1 MAERVP
7 LLLMAAPRFDLYVNE
22 MAAEIYST
30 HITYRHSWQPNIIRY
45 YLKIFMVDD
54 AQQHSTIQS

>member
-1 MAERVP
+1 MEPRPKGVKSLLFVCIFPVYMAERVP

-30 HITYRHSWQPNIIRY
+30 HITYRRSR
-45 YLKIFMVDD
+45 
-54 AQQHSTIQS
+54 